1 MTVIIAKHAY
11 QTVVAACVRFANQKI
26 PNEEWVEAS
35 GIFVGK
41 NVGDD
46 VVVTGAYPI
55 MHETFDPDAVI
66 DKYVWSDED
75 YMHIEIINELAFSNN
90 EFVVGWWHSH
100 PGFKVMLS
108 GFGDRKTTASY
119 QGMNPKAI
127 ALVFNP
133 SRLIRQVELPDE
145 KGGPVKQLKG
155 DPGFKIFRLE
165 DGFEPKSNLV
175 ETDYKVEGYDD
186 PIHMVQMTQK
196 LVIDLTNFFPK
207 ENIDGVYTKFVES
220 KINELDSKIMGTEE
234 YLATLARKGESER
247 IPQVLENQ
255 TADIRKFIA
264 ETFLKIE
271 NIKEFMRFLEYKERE
286 TTIPLVN
293 EILSRWDEKLAA
305 LDSKLKEFAKRA
317 KKKKGFLK

>member
-1 MTVIIAKHAY
+1 MTVILTKQVY

-26 PNEEWVEAS
+26 PQDLWVEAS

-46 VVVTGAYPI
+46 VIVTGAYPI
-55 MHETFDPDAVI
+55 MHETFDPEAVI

-75 YMHIEIINELAFSNN
+75 YMHIEIINEMAFANN
-90 EFVVGWWHSH
+90 EFVVGWFHSH

-133 SRLIRQVELPDE
+133 LRLTRQVELPVE
-145 KGGPVKQLKG
+145 KGGPVKPLKG

-175 ETDYKVEGYDD
+175 EADYKIEGYDN
-186 PIHMVQMTQK
+186 PMHMVQMAQK
-196 LVIDLTNFFPK
+196 FVIDLTNFFPK
-207 ENIDGVYTKFVES
+207 DNIDGVYTKFVEG
-220 KINELDSKIMGTEE
+220 KINELASKISGTEE
-234 YLATLARKGESER
+234 YLATLARKGEGDR
-247 IPQVLENQ
+247 IPDVLETQ

-271 NIKEFMRFLEYKERE
+271 TIKEFMEYLEYKERE
-286 TTIPLVN
+286 TIIPLVN
-293 EILSRWDEKLAA
+293 EILSRWDENLAA
-305 LDSKLKEFAKRA
+305 MDSKLKEFAKRA

>member
-11 QTVVAACVRFANQKI
+11 QTVVAACIRFANIKI
-26 PNEEWVEAS
+26 PQEKWVEAS

-46 VVVTGAYPI
+46 VIVTGAYPI

-75 YMHIEIINELAFSNN
+75 YMHIEIINEIAFANN
-90 EFVVGWWHSH
+90 EFVIGWWHSH
-100 PGFKVMLS
+100 PGFLVMLS

-119 QGMNPKAI
+119 QGMNPLAI

-133 SRLIRQVELPDE
+133 LRLIRQVELPVE
-145 KGGPVKQLKG
+145 KGGPVKPLKG

-165 DGFEPKSNLV
+165 DGFVPKSNLV
-175 ETDYKVEGYDD
+175 EVDYKIEGYDD
-186 PIHMVQMTQK
+186 PIQMVQMTQK
-196 LVIDLTNFFPK
+196 FVIDLTNFFPK
-207 ENIDGVYTKFVES
+207 DNIEEVYTKFVEG
-220 KINELDSKIMGTEE
+220 KINELDSKVMGTEE
-234 YLATLARKGESER
+234 T
-247 IPQVLENQ
+247 Q
-255 TADIRKFIA
+255 TTDIRKYIA

-271 NIKEFMRFLEYKERE
+271 NIKEFMEFLEYKERE
-286 TTIPLVN
+286 TIIPLVD
-293 EILSRWDEKLAA
+293 EILSRWDEKLSSMDA
-305 LDSKLKEFAKRA
+305 KLKDFAKRA